1 MILTLSWGRY
11 FISIGNHERID
22 KTKVQ
27 CKFDMDKKIYQRIL
41 KLSMLGGVSV
51 EKWIDM
57 AIGRT
62 VEGTEEVYHEKMIDQ
77 LSHLWDNEA

>member
-11 FISIGNHERID
+11 FISVGNHEEID
-22 KTKVQ
+22 KTRVR
-27 CKFDMDKKIYQRIL
+27 CSYNMDKKIYQRIL
-41 KLSMLGGVSV
+41 KLAMIGGETV
-51 EKWIDM
+51 EEWIDR

-62 VEGTEEVYHEKMIDQ
+62 VEGTEEVYHKKMISQ